1 MIPVSEEFLEVIRN
15 SHQITSLMVFYDWD
29 EDIAFTIED
38 YDHLQTYEPDM
49 RTPITP
55 ATYDGIQAD
64 YTDYDDIRNYV
75 GSNGSLVTNGYVAK
89 VVSGSVTADR
99 TGNARRS
106 FSSEIALHAW
116 EDIPVNIVTS
126 RVQIWTGVLM
136 GSMEM
141 MIPIGVFRVDS
152 IGRVNAETLS
162 ISGSSLEEFVIEDKW
177 LAAGQIDKGTPIISK
192 IQSLVSGSIP
202 GDVQWI
208 VTPEARSRDEALPYD
223 TPLELGASKW
233 DAVLALAFDIECDV
247 FCDPTGKFVI
257 DERPKFTEPH
267 PVATLTEGADGVL
280 VAVNTQATREK
291 MHNAVVVTS
300 ENSSGDDTVT
310 HSGMAKDDDPNS
322 PTRYGGPYGKNP
334 IVQDVKGLKSDDACE
349 KKAEELLAE
358 YKAESRTLDFSAIPN
373 PALEPDDFVAVSMLD
388 GTYET
393 HLITRIEIPMGI
405 SGGWM
410 ADTMA
415 AKDDD
420 RITNPDRP
428 IAIPKPDD
436 LATQYEV
443 LQAAVTVI

>member
-1 MIPVSEEFLEVIRN
+1 M
-15 SHQITSLMVFYDWD
+15 
-29 EDIAFTIED
+29 
-38 YDHLQTYEPDM
+38 
-49 RTPITP
+49 
-55 ATYDGIQAD
+55 
-64 YTDYDDIRNYV
+64 
-75 GSNGSLVTNGYVAK
+75 
-89 VVSGSVTADR
+89 
-99 TGNARRS
+99 
-106 FSSEIALHAW
+106 
-116 EDIPVNIVTS
+116 
-126 RVQIWTGVLM
+126 
-136 GSMEM
+136 
-141 MIPIGVFRVDS
+141 
-152 IGRVNAETLS
+152 
-162 ISGSSLEEFVIEDKW
+162 
-177 LAAGQIDKGTPIISK
+177 
-192 IQSLVSGSIP
+192 
-202 GDVQWI
+202 
-208 VTPEARSRDEALPYD
+208 
-223 TPLELGASKW
+223 ELGASKW

-349 KKAEELLAE
+349 KKAE
-358 YKAESRTLDFSAIPN
+358 
-373 PALEPDDFVAVSMLD
+373 D